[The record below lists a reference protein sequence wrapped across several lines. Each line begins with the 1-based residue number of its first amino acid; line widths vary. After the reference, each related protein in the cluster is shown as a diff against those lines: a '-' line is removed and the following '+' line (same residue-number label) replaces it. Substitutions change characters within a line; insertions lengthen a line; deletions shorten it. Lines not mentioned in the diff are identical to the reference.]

1 MRTFPNR
8 HKQAIH
14 TPPRITNGMMM
25 THSSEIGGI
34 LDSIN
39 CMDIWLSFPERSE
52 GNEVMKIAV
61 RDDKCFGGRKDF
73 GGAEMVQGGSAAP

>member
-1 MRTFPNR
+1 MNKR
-8 HKQAIH
+8 
-14 TPPRITNGMMM
+14 
-25 THSSEIGGI
+25 
-34 LDSIN
+34 
-39 CMDIWLSFPERSE
+39 LSFPERSE